1 MYEDDDDH
9 VENHV
14 NDCDK
19 NIYPT
24 QASVYDHPP
33 RRHCLSSGGN
43 QTVSWTL
50 MMLILDVDQ
59 VEDDEDVD

>member
-1 MYEDDDDH
+1 MIM
-9 VENHV
+9 VRFV
-14 NDCDK
+14 
-19 NIYPT
+19 YPT
-24 QASVYDHPP
+24 QAPVYDHPP